1 MLACDAEL
9 TVVVPITGINGGKL
23 ISDVDHYMAQVG
35 SYFEESIWDTS
46 TGSSKVAGE

>member
-35 SYFEESIWDTS
+35 LYFEESIWDTS